1 MPQIQSRK
9 RRKLSPVEES
19 DDEVDAQAFG
29 EDELVLTTSSGWD
42 LEQDYERRPRKQK
55 AKDST
60 RLPIKTADGRVE
72 HLKVPVPEIMEDES
86 FSEHSEDAEEEDAE
100 AIPEEPELPLEKQ
113 ILKAKEELARIAGQI
128 NEDPEEHI
136 GLLRSLANITS
147 SRTATITKL
156 GLATQLAIYKDIIPG
171 YRIRPL
177 TEEDLRTKLSK
188 DVRKLRNFEQA
199 IVGGYQQY
207 IKELTRISN
216 LTKNKDSSEAAG
228 LVKVAISC
236 ACNLLN
242 AVPHFNFRTEL
253 LKIIIGKLSART
265 LREEAM
271 VCVRALETLFEEDDE
286 GNASLEAVTMLAKM
300 IKGKNC
306 NVHERVVSL
315 FLHLRLLTEFR
326 GKASTTRSEKEVE
339 DEGLLNVKMTKKQR
353 EFRTKKERKM
363 LKERKAIEKELKE
376 ADAVVGHEERDK
388 MQAETLK
395 LVFGIYIRILK
406 ARTPSLMGPV
416 LEGLAKYAHL
426 INQDFF
432 GDLLE
437 SLRELILEAE
447 VNSRQD
453 ADDDGNEAEEED
465 DDDDDDDMTT
475 RNITRESLL
484 CIVTAF
490 ALLHG
495 QGGEAA
501 SLNLDLSF
509 FVSHLYHTLLLASLY
524 PSLEA
529 LLSPSGSIT
538 QQPPAPTTPLKPAQ
552 REKVNAQTAIVLL
565 LRSLTAVLLPT
576 NPRTVPPIRAA
587 AFIKQLLT
595 SSLHVPEKSCIA
607 MMGLT
612 QGLVKAHKRK
622 VMPLWVSEERKGDG
636 VYDAC
641 ARDVEGSNPFASS
654 VWEGELLRLH
664 WAPGVREGVK
674 GWEGIL
680 RAE

>member
-1 MPQIQSRK
+1 MPQIPPRK
-9 RRKLSPVEES
+9 RRRLSPPEES
-19 DDEVDAQAFG
+19 DDEVDAQSFG
-29 EDELVLTTSSGWD
+29 EDELTLTTSSGWD

-60 RLPIKTADGRVE
+60 RLPIKTADGRIE
-72 HLKVPVPEIMEDES
+72 HLKTPAPEVVEEES
-86 FSEHSEDAEEEDAE
+86 FSELSDEDVEEETPA
-100 AIPEEPELPLEKQ
+100 PEEPQLPIEQQ

-207 IKELTRISN
+207 IKDLTRISN
-216 LTKNKDSSEAAG
+216 LTKNNESSEAAS
-228 LVKVAISC
+228 LVKVAVSC

-242 AVPHFNFRTEL
+242 AVPHFNFRSEL

-265 LREEAM
+265 LRDEAM
-271 VCVRALETLFEEDDE
+271 LCIKALETLFEEDDD
-286 GNASLEAVTMLAKM
+286 GNASLEAVTLMAKM

-306 NVHERVVSL
+306 NVHERVIST

-326 GKASTTRSEKEVE
+326 GKASTTRSEKET
-339 DEGLLNVKMTKKQR
+339 DYDGLQSAKMSKKQR
-353 EFRTKKERKM
+353 TFRTKKERKM

-376 ADAVVGHEERDK
+376 ADAVVSHEERDK
-388 MQAETLK
+388 HQAETLK
-395 LVFGIYIRILK
+395 IVFGIYIRILK
-406 ARTPSLMGPV
+406 ARTPTLMGPV

-453 ADDDGNEAEEED
+453 AEDGDETGGAQDDRDDDVD
-465 DDDDDDDMTT
+465 DDDDDSTT

-501 SLNLDLSF
+501 ALNLDLSF
-509 FVSHLYHTLLLASLY
+509 FVSHLYHTLLPASLY

-529 LLSPSGSIT
+529 MLSASGT
-538 QQPPAPTTPLKPAQ
+538 ATPTTTPSAP
-552 REKVNAQTAIVLL
+552 REKVNAQTTIVLL

-587 AFIKQLLT
+587 AFTKQILT

-607 MMGLT
+607 LLGMA

-622 VMPLWVSEERKGDG
+622 IMPLWVSEERKGDG

-674 GWEGIL
+674 GMEGML